1 MCACAVSDCDKS
13 LVCFDSVPCTTQ
25 DPGFTASA
33 SLFRNL
39 CGQTRQ
45 DKTRSLKPR
54 LSLSS
59 ASARYSIGSSRSRSI
74 RSSSSSSR
82 RRSNRRRSSSSSS
95 SSSRNIAAVRVAVVV
110 MVVVA
115 VGVVVVGG
123 AATRTD
129 KEQVG
134 LCPDASSSFH
144 QYVAPWLSV
153 PEFRMGRSKIGC
165 S

>member
-1 MCACAVSDCDKS
+1 MRTDK
-13 LVCFDSVPCTTQ
+13 
-25 DPGFTASA
+25 
-33 SLFRNL
+33 
-39 CGQTRQ
+39 TRQ
-45 DKTRSLKPR
+45 DKTRSLKPH

-82 RRSNRRRSSSSSS
+82 RRSNRRRRSSSSSSS

>member
-1 MCACAVSDCDKS
+1 MRTDK
-13 LVCFDSVPCTTQ
+13 
-25 DPGFTASA
+25 
-33 SLFRNL
+33 
-39 CGQTRQ
+39 TRQ

-82 RRSNRRRSSSSSS
+82 RRSNRRRRSSSSSS